1 MPSIYGE
8 AGLTDEAAM
17 PSLETSRHVTRHVTS
32 PGGDIS
38 NTPAGG
44 KLVKTKLNSTSLA
57 GPKFQRKYGRSYRR
71 KKRA

>member
-1 MPSIYGE
+1 MPTIHGE
-8 AGLTDEAAM
+8 AGFKDEPAF
-17 PSLETSRHVTRHVTS
+17 PSLEVTRHQTRHVTA

-44 KLVKTKLNSTSLA
+44 KLVKTKLNAPPFA
-57 GPKFQRKYGRSYRR
+57 GPSFQRKYGRSYRR